1 MRNYFC
7 LYVPLLVETQLFLA
21 PATDVLYLPCCR
33 WCKIFATFVEYFPSQ
48 QFFPP
53 ADILIRSQ
61 GIIIFWASKMLYCLS
76 HKVLNLFYYNLLDS
90 HRSWIEIFSCTWHSG
105 ANDYD
110 SAKWDET
117 LSHPAPALHSVCH
130 SQVLV
135 GQQHWR
141 PCPVSSSKISKSL
154 FWWYCL

>member
-90 HRSWIEIFSCTWHSG
+90 HRGWIEIFSCTWHSG
-105 ANDYD
+105 AKIMTLLNGMRHWATQPRTPLCL
-110 SAKWDET
+110 SLPGASRPTTLAT
-117 LSHPAPALHSVCH
+117 LSC
-130 SQVLV
+130 Q
-135 GQQHWR
+135 
-141 PCPVSSSKISKSL
+141 
-154 FWWYCL
+154 